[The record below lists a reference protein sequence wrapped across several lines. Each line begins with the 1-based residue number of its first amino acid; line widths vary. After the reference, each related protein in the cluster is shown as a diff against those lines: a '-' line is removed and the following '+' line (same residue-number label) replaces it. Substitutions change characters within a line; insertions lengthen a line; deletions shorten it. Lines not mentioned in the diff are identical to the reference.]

1 MASRWPVLVVRG
13 VVITL
18 LVVLIVGI
26 TTATLMPV
34 IYNTPWFQDKYVN
47 PPKPTPTSAAQPQ

>member
-34 IYNTPWFQDKYVN
+34 IYKKPWFQNKYVN
-47 PPKPTPTSAAQPQ
+47 PPKPTPSVQPQ